1 MEKPMSQI
9 ENELR
14 KLIKAKTGVEP
25 QLDDTLDVMKI
36 DSLAMAE
43 LTVEIE
49 KIFDISIGE
58 DILDVEDFRSLIA
71 YVERKVPRCAGT
83 SPD

>member
-1 MEKPMSQI
+1 MSRIQ
-9 ENELR
+9 NELL
-14 KLIKAKTGVEP
+14 KLIEAKTGVLP

-49 KIFDISIGE
+49 KAFGIRIDE
-58 DILDVEDFRSLIA
+58 DVLEVHNVQGLVNYI
-71 YVERKVPRCAGT
+71 ERKSSRSAGE
-83 SPD
+83 P